1 MPAGRVIGHR
11 GAARLA
17 PENTLAAFRAAAR
30 VGARWVET
38 DVSLLGD
45 GTPVICHDA
54 DLTRIAGRPER
65 LSDLAVEDLAVLG
78 VAEAVPTLAAAL
90 EALDDF
96 GLAVNLDVKVRGGN
110 AGALAAAMLRE
121 LTRRAWPTE
130 KLLVSSFDAEVL
142 EVLAAARPDIRLGI
156 LCEDIPADWAAR
168 AARLKA
174 AALHPHHRALSP
186 AFAVELLAAGLE
198 IYAWT
203 VNDPAA
209 ALRLWGWGVTG
220 VITDDPA
227 LLLGLAEA
235 GA

>member
-11 GAARLA
+11 GAVRLA

-54 DLTRIAGRPER
+54 DLGRIAGRRER
-65 LSDLAVEDLAVLG
+65 LADLAAEDLALLG
-78 VAEAVPTLAAAL
+78 VAEKVPTLAAAL

-96 GLAVNLDVKVRGGN
+96 GLSVNLDVKARGD
-110 AGALAAAMLRE
+110 AEDLAAALVLE
-121 LTRRAWPTE
+121 LTRRPWPRE
-130 KLLVSSFDAEVL
+130 RLLVSSFDAEVL
-142 EVLAAARPDIRLGI
+142 AVLAAARPDIRLGI
-156 LCEDIPADWAAR
+156 LCEEIPDDWALQ
-168 AARLKA
+168 AARVRA
-174 AALHPHHRALSP
+174 VALHPYRRALSP
-186 AFAVELLAAGLE
+186 AFAVEMLAAGLE

-203 VNDPAA
+203 VNDPAEA
-209 ALRLWGWGVTG
+209 MRLWGWGVTG

-227 LLLGLAEA
+227 LLLGLA
-235 GA
+235 GASA